1 MHYYNVIENKNFVN
15 RHREWKRLDKIVSL
29 NKAAIIVVH
38 GRRRVGK
45 TELTE
50 QYFRKYNILK
60 FEGIQ
65 SDPEKKNSKKADTY
79 QIQNCIRLLGK
90 YLNQESVYNKIV
102 CHTWTEFFELINPVV
117 EKESVVLYFEEVQW
131 IANYKYQFMAELKPF
146 WDNYWRH
153 NNNLIIVFSGSSP
166 SFMVGQFISNMA
178 MYNRSQYE
186 FSLEPFNLMEIKEFM
201 CKNRRIGNRE
211 IMLTAITI
219 GGICG
224 YLERI
229 VDESSVLNGLCIN
242 AFEKDSFFSK
252 EYDRIFVSS
261 MASNKYYKKILE
273 FLSKKKFAT
282 RQEIIHAVSKNKQ
295 SSGGF
300 TNILKDLES
309 CGFVQKYVPV
319 THHQNSLLARYFIA
333 DEYLQFYLKFIHPCL
348 AKINNGTYHDHPK
361 KALNMNSFNIVMG
374 FAFERWCRKNERLF
388 AKIMNFGDVA
398 YDAGSFF
405 NQKTA
410 KQDKGFQIDLLYI
423 RADHKIIICEIKY
436 LDAEITVSAGREI
449 RRKLNIFQ
457 EQHPKYKNYTFETAL
472 ITTEKPVQK
481 DSINEYFDHII
492 TFDDI
497 FNAANWKDYRNAAS

>member
-1 MHYYNVIENKNFVN
+1 MQYYNVIENTDFVN

-29 NKAAIIVVH
+29 NKAAIIVVY

-45 TELTE
+45 TELIE

-65 SDPEKKNSKKADTY
+65 SDPKKKNSKSEETY

-90 YLNQESVYNKIV
+90 YLNQESVYNKII
-102 CHTWTEFFELINPVV
+102 CNTWSEYFELISPIV
-117 EKESVVLYFEEVQW
+117 EKDHVVLYFEEVQW
-131 IANYKYQFMAELKPF
+131 IANYQHKFMAELKPF

-153 NNNLIIVFSGSSP
+153 NKQLIIVFSGSST
-166 SFMVGQFISNMA
+166 SFMIGQFISNMA

-186 FSLEPFNLMEIKEFM
+186 FSLEPFNLLEIKEFM
-201 CKNRRIGNRE
+201 CQNRNIGNRE

-229 VDESSVLNGLCIN
+229 VNESSVFNALCIN
-242 AFEKDSFFSK
+242 SFEKDSFFSN

-261 MASNKYYKKILE
+261 MASNKYYRKILE
-273 FLSKKKFAT
+273 FLSKQKFAT
-282 RQEIIHAVSKNKQ
+282 RQEIINAVSKNKK

-309 CGFVQKYVPV
+309 CGFVQKYVPIK
-319 THHQNSLLARYFIA
+319 HHQNSLLARYCIA
-333 DEYLQFYLKFIHPCL
+333 DEYLQFYLKFINPCL
-348 AKINNGTYHDHPK
+348 TKINHGFYSDNPK
-361 KALNMNSFNIVMG
+361 KALNMNAFNIAMG

-388 AKIMNFGDVA
+388 AKIMNFGDVE
-398 YDAGSFF
+398 YDSGSFF
-405 NQKTA
+405 NKKTA
-410 KQDKGFQIDLLYI
+410 KLDKGFQIDLMYI
-423 RADHKIIICEIKY
+423 RADHKIILCEIKY
-436 LDAEITVSAGREI
+436 IDAEISVNAGHEI
-449 RRKLNIFQ
+449 RKKLNIFQ
-457 EQHPKYKNYTFETAL
+457 EQNPKYKNYTFETTL
-472 ITTEKPVQK
+472 ITTEKLISNK
-481 DSINEYFDHII
+481 SSINDYFDHII

-497 FNAANWKDYRNAAS
+497 FNPNNW